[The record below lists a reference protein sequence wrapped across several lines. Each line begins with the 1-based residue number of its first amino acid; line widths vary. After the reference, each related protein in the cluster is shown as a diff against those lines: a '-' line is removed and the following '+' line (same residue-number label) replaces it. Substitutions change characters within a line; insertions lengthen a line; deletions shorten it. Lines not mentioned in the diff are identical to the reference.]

1 MKNSYNDN
9 YFFIYLIN
17 RKCDIIY
24 ISNYKNERDIMSQ
37 NKKLF
42 YVTTPIYYPSA
53 QLHIGHAYTTTLA
66 DILNRYKKLDG
77 YETFFLTG
85 SDEHGEK
92 IEKKAKEAGVTP
104 FEFTTMIVNNFKLL
118 WNKLGIEYSKFIRT
132 TDQAHEQGVQ
142 KIFSK
147 LYHKGDIYLGEYEGL
162 YCVSCE
168 EFLTES
174 QLDKIT
180 QQCLVCGNKPKK
192 VKEETYFF
200 KVSKY
205 SQFLINYYNS
215 HPTFIEPEARKN
227 EMLNNFILPGLTD
240 LSVTRT
246 TFSWGIKTLENNK
259 HIIYVWIDALS
270 NYLTALGYLSEDET
284 LFNKFW
290 NNTNVEILQLLGKEI
305 ARFHTIYWPSML
317 ESLGLRQP
325 NKLLSHGWILFK
337 DTKMSKS
344 IGNVV
349 DPLYLIYQYGRD
361 VLRFYLGYEI
371 PTDHDGKFS
380 YEMFLESYNTH
391 LVNNIGNLV
400 SRVSNMISKYFNGEL
415 LSQGTLKNDL
425 IDSCLLAIKN
435 YQIVMNNYQIAKA
448 LSIVLELCN
457 KANKYIEESKP
468 WELEKNQETTQLH
481 TTLATLAYVI
491 IVSAFLLQP
500 VLIDHAQKIADY
512 FNIDLQNLTFST
524 ILSQEMIYN
533 KRIEKKANLF
543 ERLNVE
549 QELKRIEAELNQ

>member
-1 MKNSYNDN
+1 
-9 YFFIYLIN
+9 
-17 RKCDIIY
+17 
-24 ISNYKNERDIMSQ
+24 MSQ

-104 FEFTTMIVNNFKLL
+104 FEFTTIIVNNFKLL

-168 EFLTES
+168 EFLTEL

-180 QQCLVCGNKPKK
+180 QQCLVCGNKPNK

-205 SQFLINYYNS
+205 SQFLINYYNA

-349 DPLYLIYQYGRD
+349 DPLYLIDQYGRD

-371 PTDHDGKFS
+371 PTNHDGKFS

-391 LVNNIGNLV
+391 IVNNIGNLV

>member
-1 MKNSYNDN
+1 
-9 YFFIYLIN
+9 
-17 RKCDIIY
+17 
-24 ISNYKNERDIMSQ
+24 MSQ
-37 NKKLF
+37 NKKFF

-53 QLHIGHAYTTTLA
+53 QLHIGHAYTTSLA
-66 DILNRYKKLDG
+66 DILNRYKKMDG

-92 IEKKAKEAGVTP
+92 IEKKAKEAGITP
-104 FEFTTMIVNNFKLL
+104 YQFTTMIVDNFKLL

-132 TDQAHEQGVQ
+132 TDKSHELSVQ

-147 LYHKGDIYLGEYEGL
+147 LYNNGDIYLGTYEGL
-162 YCVSCE
+162 YCVGCE
-168 EFLTES
+168 EFLTEA
-174 QLDKIT
+174 QIDKAT
-180 QQCLVCGNKPKK
+180 NQCLVCGNKPQK

-205 SQFLINYYNS
+205 SQFLINYYNN
-215 HPTFIEPEARKN
+215 HPGFIEPEARKN

-246 TFSWGIKTLENNK
+246 TFLWGIKTLENDK

-270 NYLTALGYLSEDET
+270 NYLTALGYLSKDNT

-290 NNTNVEILQLLGKEI
+290 NNPNVEILQLLGKEI

-349 DPLYLIYQYGRD
+349 DPLYLIDKYGRD
-361 VLRFYLGYEI
+361 TLRFYLGYEI
-371 PTDHDGKFS
+371 PTENDGKFS
-380 YEMFLESYNTH
+380 YEMFLESYNAH

-400 SRVSNMISKYFNGEL
+400 SRVSNMISKYFDGKL
-415 LSQGTLKNDL
+415 MKQKKIANDL
-425 IDSCLLAIKN
+425 IKSCALAVQN
-435 YQIVMNNYQIAKA
+435 YQQAMNAYQISKA
-448 LSIVLELCN
+448 LDIVLELCN
-457 KANKYIEESKP
+457 KANKYIEENKP
-468 WELEKNQETTQLH
+468 WELEKNQKINQLH
-481 TTLATLAYVI
+481 ETLASLAYTI

-500 VLIDHAQKIADY
+500 VLIDNAQKIADY
-512 FNIDLQNLTFST
+512 FNINLANLTFVT
-524 ILSQEMIYN
+524 ILEQEIIYN
-533 KRIEKKANLF
+533 KKIEKKENLF
-543 ERLNVE
+543 SRVSVE
-549 QELKRIEAELNQ
+549 QELK

>member
-1 MKNSYNDN
+1 
-9 YFFIYLIN
+9 
-17 RKCDIIY
+17 
-24 ISNYKNERDIMSQ
+24 MSQ

-42 YVTTPIYYPSA
+42 YVITPIYYPSA

-66 DILNRYKKLDG
+66 DIINRYKKMAG

-92 IEKKAKEAGVTP
+92 IEKKAKAAGVTP
-104 FEFTTMIVNNFKLL
+104 YQFTTMIVDNFKLL

-132 TDQAHEQGVQ
+132 TDKEHEVGVQ

-147 LYHKGDIYLGEYEGL
+147 LYNNGDIYLGEYEGL

-168 EFLTES
+168 EFLTEA
-174 QLDKIT
+174 QIDKVT
-180 QQCLVCGNKPKK
+180 NQCLVCGNKPQK

-205 SQFLINYYNS
+205 SQFLINYYNN
-215 HPTFIEPEARKN
+215 HPGFIEPEPRKN

-246 TFSWGIKTLENNK
+246 TFSWGIKTLENDK

-270 NYLTALGYLSEDET
+270 NYLTALGYLSNDET

-290 NNTNVEILQLLGKEI
+290 NNEDVEILQLLGKEI

-349 DPLYLIYQYGRD
+349 DPLYLIDKYGRD
-361 VLRFYLGYEI
+361 TLRFYLGYEI
-371 PTDHDGKFS
+371 PTENDGKFS
-380 YEMFLESYNTH
+380 YEMFLESYNAH

-400 SRVSNMISKYFNGEL
+400 SRVSNMISKYFNGQL
-415 LSQGTLKNDL
+415 VKQQQLDNVL
-425 IDSCLLAIKN
+425 IESCIQAVQN
-435 YQIVMNNYQIAKA
+435 YQQAMDAYQISAG
-448 LSIVLELCN
+448 LNIILELCN
-457 KANKYIEESKP
+457 KANKYIEENKP
-468 WELEKNQETTQLH
+468 WELEKNEKMEQLYE
-481 TTLATLAYVI
+481 TLASLAYTI

-500 VLIDHAQKIADY
+500 VLVDNAQKIADY
-512 FNIDLQNLTFST
+512 FNVNLTDLTFEK
-524 ILSQEMIYN
+524 ILTQEIIYN
-533 KRIEKKANLF
+533 KTIEKKENLF
-543 ERLNVE
+543 NRVNVE
-549 QELKRIEAELNQ
+549 QELKQIEAELN

>member
-1 MKNSYNDN
+1 M
-9 YFFIYLIN
+9 
-17 RKCDIIY
+17 
-24 ISNYKNERDIMSQ
+24 SNYKNERDIMSQ

-92 IEKKAKEAGVTP
+92 IQKKAKEAGITP
-104 FEFTTMIVNNFKLL
+104 YEFTTMIVNNFKLL

-132 TDQAHEQGVQ
+132 TDKTHELGVQ

-174 QLDKIT
+174 QLDKTT

-205 SQFLINYYNS
+205 SQFLINYYNE
-215 HPTFIEPEARKN
+215 HPDFIEPEARKN

-246 TFSWGIKTLENNK
+246 TFSWGIKTLENDK

-270 NYLTALGYLSEDET
+270 NYLTGLGYLSDDET

-290 NNTNVEILQLLGKEI
+290 NNPDVEILQLLGKEI

-317 ESLGLRQP
+317 ESLELRQP

-349 DPLYLIYQYGRD
+349 DPLYLIDQYGRD

-371 PTDHDGKFS
+371 PTDNDGKFS
-380 YEMFLESYNTH
+380 YEMFFESYNTH

-415 LSQGTLKNDL
+415 LSRGPLKNDL
-425 IDSCLLAIKN
+425 IDSCLLAIKS
-435 YQIVMNNYQIAKA
+435 YQVAMNNYQISKA

-468 WELEKNQETTQLH
+468 WELEKNQETAQLH

-491 IVSAFLLQP
+491 VVSAFLLQP

-533 KRIEKKANLF
+533 KRIEKKENLF

-549 QELKRIEAELNQ
+549 QELKRIETELN

>member
-66 DILNRYKKLDG
+66 DILNRYKKLDD

-205 SQFLINYYNS
+205 SQFLINYYNA

-349 DPLYLIYQYGRD
+349 DPLYLIDQYGRD